1 MDEKRFR
8 ADIYIAA
15 VALIFSAFAS
25 AAAAYQGYVI
35 RQQFSAT
42 VWPYLT
48 FVSSTS
54 GNKSIELDLDNV
66 GIGPALIRTA
76 VVSRDGKPVIEGI
89 GPTSMTALGDAIA
102 FERSEADKD
111 ERHAHVNVHND
122 VTSSSIT
129 RGDVIPAGSKVE
141 LMRVSGTYLARHVIA
156 DAHRIDVSLCYCSLL
171 GDCWTKRL
179 WDPADEPHPIRS
191 CPAS

>member
-179 WDPADEPHPIRS
+179 WGAADDARP
-191 CPAS
+191 

>member
-8 ADIYIAA
+8 IDLYIASL
-15 VALIFSAFAS
+15 ALIFSGLAAL
-25 AAAAYQGYVI
+25 AAAYQTYVI

-54 GNKSIELDLDNV
+54 GSKSIELDLNNV
-66 GIGPALIRTA
+66 GIGPALIRSA
-76 VVSRDGKPVIEGI
+76 VVSRDGKPVLEGV
-89 GPTSMTALGDAIA
+89 GPTSMTALGNAIA
-102 FERSEADKD
+102 LERGEADKD
-111 ERHAHVNVHND
+111 ERRAHVNIHND

-141 LMRVSGTYLARHVIA
+141 LMRVSGTYLAKHVIA
-156 DAHRIDVSLCYCSLL
+156 DAHYIDISVCYCSLL
-171 GDCWTKRL
+171 GNCWTKRL
-179 WDPADEPHPIRS
+179 WDPTDEPHSIRS